1 MKKEKSGKNVAS
13 KQTLNLAIREKG
25 MARPAVVVPLLVLI
39 MGVAALLSFA
49 VASRLAAVVTAQR
62 EVNDLR
68 AEIAAVKES
77 YGDFDEVKQ
86 EYNRY
91 TYKDFDR
98 SLADR
103 MEVLALMEREIMP
116 VCYIQRFSLVDR
128 TLNMTLEGLTLET
141 TSHLITRLN
150 ADKLVE
156 SVSLSTYDATA
167 ENGAVYPV
175 TDMVILLA
183 DASLKDDPAAG
194 AEGGAQ

>member
-1 MKKEKSGKNVAS
+1 MKKEKRGKNVAS

-25 MARPAVVVPLLVLI
+25 MARPAVVLPLLALI
-39 MGVAALLSFA
+39 VGAAALLSFA
-49 VASRLAAVVTAQR
+49 VASRLAAVAAAQR

-68 AEIAAVKES
+68 DEIAAVKDG

-116 VCYIQRFSLVDR
+116 MCYIQRFSLVDR

-141 TSHLITRLN
+141 TSNLITRLN

-156 SVSLSTYDATA
+156 SVSLSTYDATE

-175 TDMVILLA
+175 TDMIILLA
-183 DASLKDDPAAG
+183 DASLAAG